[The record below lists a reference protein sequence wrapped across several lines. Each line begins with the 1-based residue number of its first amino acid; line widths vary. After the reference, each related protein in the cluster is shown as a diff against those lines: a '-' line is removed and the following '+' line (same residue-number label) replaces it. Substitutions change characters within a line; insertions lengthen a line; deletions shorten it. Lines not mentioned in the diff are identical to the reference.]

1 MECIDFVH
9 ILVENADSEFGEYER
24 EHASIKNEKEV
35 GVGFLKEKPMAQRPV
50 LPVAQDGLPH
60 DGGQNA
66 LKVSAQAEE
75 GAAERQGCFRD
86 ASHRER
92 VAHR

>member
-24 EHASIKNEKEV
+24 EHASIKKGKEV

-50 LPVAQDGLPH
+50 LTIAQDGTPH

-66 LKVSAQAEE
+66 LYVSAPAEE
-75 GAAERQGCFRD
+75 GAEKRQRRFCG

-92 VAHR
+92 VTQP